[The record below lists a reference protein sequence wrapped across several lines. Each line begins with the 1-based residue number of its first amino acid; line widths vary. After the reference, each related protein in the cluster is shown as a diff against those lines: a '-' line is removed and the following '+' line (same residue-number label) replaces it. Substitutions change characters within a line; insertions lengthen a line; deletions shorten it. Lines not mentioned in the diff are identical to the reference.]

1 MTMRNSNS
9 SRHSNL
15 PGLSPSLLM
24 EEEAAA
30 VESAIRAAVDSV
42 VAVMRGACSRTLL
55 EYQRRLEERELEV
68 RRLESKLEQSESEV
82 TLLREEVRRRQPG
95 VPACGG
101 SDQEEVRR
109 RQPGV
114 PACGGS
120 DQEEEVRRRQPGVRA
135 CGGSD
140 QEEVQRRQ
148 PGVRALG
155 GAGGATTT
163 HLSPKPHDTAEA
175 FPHQHAQNGAP
186 SLEGEGAAGCITSVI
201 KEEPSDLEPVIK
213 WEVCEGSLLDQQ
225 EAGGAEHQH
234 QETAAMKNTRVEFV
248 AKTANSQ
255 MNKVTTTEEED
266 EPAANLK
273 RRGGERNGCRQPETE
288 EEVVVVKKPCVTYS
302 SVRKTTALNDNLSD
316 IGSTQLHW
324 QSSNGSITSKLH
336 AQEPLA
342 CQQPTYITMTTPQPT
357 CDPILLEV
365 LVSLETIKQQ
375 NTTVLQILQSGNSPG
390 APLSEPPDVG
400 TLPLPLQSVQDL
412 RCLEQR
418 LSAESELKK
427 RMISYLGL
435 SGGMT
440 TKESVWRIMAKLFT
454 NTLAKNINWRGRNN
468 KQKIENLT
476 IKRVIINA
484 VRQNSFCKDA
494 VDEEIERF
502 IKRWLQLAGDRDGGR
517 KRRQEKGKESA
528 SMQEYCMD
536 DMFTHVIE

>member
-1 MTMRNSNS
+1 MTTRSN
-9 SRHSNL
+9 NP
-15 PGLSPSLLM
+15 PGFSLSLLA

-30 VESAIRAAVDSV
+30 VESAVRAAVDSV
-42 VAVMRGACSRTLL
+42 VAVMRSACSRALL
-55 EYQRRLEERELEV
+55 QLQRRLEERELEI
-68 RRLESKLEQSESEV
+68 RRLENKLEQSESEV
-82 TLLREEVRRRQPG
+82 KLLQEEVERRQPA
-95 VPACGG
+95 VPAC
-101 SDQEEVRR
+101 
-109 RQPGV
+109 
-114 PACGGS
+114 
-120 DQEEEVRRRQPGVRA
+120 
-135 CGGSD
+135 
-140 QEEVQRRQ
+140 
-148 PGVRALG
+148 
-155 GAGGATTT
+155 GAGGATAA
-163 HLSPKPHDTAEA
+163 HLSPKPDDTTEA
-175 FPHQHAQNGAP
+175 FTHQHAQNGAP
-186 SLEGEGAAGCITSVI
+186 SLEGEGEAGGIASVI

-213 WEVCEGSLLDQQ
+213 WEVCEGSPLDQQ
-225 EAGGAEHQH
+225 EGDPAAEHQR
-234 QETAAMKNTRVEFV
+234 QGTAAMRNTLVDFV
-248 AKTANSQ
+248 AKTANYQ
-255 MNKVTTTEEED
+255 MNKPKTLEEED

-273 RRGGERNGCRQPETE
+273 RRGGERNGCRQPEME
-288 EEVVVVKKPCVTYS
+288 EEVVVGKKPCVTPS
-302 SVRKTTALNDNLSD
+302 SARKTTVPNNSVSD
-316 IGSTQLHW
+316 ISSPQPHW
-324 QSSNGSITSKLH
+324 QNNNGSVTSKLL
-336 AQEPLA
+336 AQEP

-375 NTTVLQILQSGNSPG
+375 NTTVLQILQSGNSPR

-528 SMQEYCMD
+528 SMQGYCMD

>member
-1 MTMRNSNS
+1 MTTRNSNS

-114 PACGGS
+114 
-120 DQEEEVRRRQPGVRA
+120 
-135 CGGSD
+135 
-140 QEEVQRRQ
+140 
-148 PGVRALG
+148 RALG

-248 AKTANSQ
+248 VKTANSQ

-273 RRGGERNGCRQPETE
+273 RRGGERNGCRLPETE
-288 EEVVVVKKPCVTYS
+288 EEVVVKKPCVTYS